1 MKLLKIS
8 ILFVAI
14 ILIPTISMSNDLV
27 FHGKPF
33 KRSIIQEM
41 AESSDSV
48 LTDAEGIEYE
58 VKIIKRGD
66 MYFWASRKNTP
77 LTLIDGGGAYII
89 FDGGGSGFIKIL
101 KPFMYSLRKGFTESQ
116 RLATGSGYVEVL
128 TRQFA
133 VFVYHGNEVSV
144 NLSNENFGMDSVEGL
159 KDLLPQN

>member
-1 MKLLKIS
+1 
-8 ILFVAI
+8 
-14 ILIPTISMSNDLV
+14 MSNDIV

-41 AESSDSV
+41 SESSDSV
-48 LTDAEGIEYE
+48 LTDAEGMENE

-101 KPFMYSLRKGFTESQ
+101 KPFMYSLRKGLTESQ
-116 RLATGSGYVEVL
+116 RLATGAGYVEVL
-128 TRQFA
+128 TQQFA
-133 VFVYHGNEVSV
+133 VIVYHGNEVSV
-144 NLSNENFGMDSVEGL
+144 NLSDEKFGMDSVEGL
-159 KDLLPQN
+159 KDILPQN